1 MMNAPVSS
9 RPKAANGRVTGL
21 SGAGPFAPG
30 NAPEEFDPLE
40 EFSPLIEL
48 KFNPLEAVTGF
59 DGFKLAI
66 VPAEKRK
73 NKEEKRTRCRLY
85 NSAGNFRNG
94 RPAYLGLRNWCFET
108 HIVTLACFRFM
119 LSR

>member
-9 RPKAANGRVTGL
+9 RPKAANGRVSGL

-48 KFNPLEAVTGF
+48 KFNPLEAVTWF

-73 NKEEKRTRCRLY
+73 QKKKNEQGVDYTTRR
-85 NSAGNFRNG
+85 
-94 RPAYLGLRNWCFET
+94 
-108 HIVTLACFRFM
+108 VTLEM
-119 LSR
+119 GGLPI